1 MIVKISN
8 KRNFTIN
15 NETIS
20 ILALLLIVLSGS
32 APWFI
37 WGYLSP
43 IYVGLLGLTIF
54 LLLNINAVSQ
64 RMMKG
69 VSLHNFLTVSLF
81 ALYFV
86 VFQFL
91 MWREFY
97 FSDLYLI
104 ITLFIVGGISDKYKH
119 ETFVLYSKMMGAMVL
134 ISLITWLIHKYLV
147 EIPTIGILD
156 ISSFKGTGQ
165 GSTLMHNHFFF
176 VTYFDRV
183 DRFYGVFDEPGVLGT
198 IGAILLYANKYDFKR
213 WYNVALL
220 LGGIFTFSLAFYLLV
235 LIGLAI
241 HFLKDIKKIVMGMFV
256 FLIGVAIV
264 FFVLYDNP
272 SFQQHIIARLDGI
285 ESVTGLIND
294 RDNAYV
300 VNNFEDLFN
309 QPVHLLFGYGNDP
322 SMGAGTTTSYMRWI
336 LRYGVV
342 GFSIMCIIFGL
353 LIKPNNKDKTGL
365 CILLLLSFLQRPS
378 VLHSAF
384 VILVVLCVQEIQGR
398 SNRMTRRS
406 ETNDIVANKE
416 II

>member
-1 MIVKISN
+1 MRVKVSNRIIFTLNREIVSV
-8 KRNFTIN
+8 
-15 NETIS
+15 
-20 ILALLLIVLSGS
+20 LALLLIVISGS

-37 WGYLSP
+37 WGYVSP
-43 IYVGLLGLTIF
+43 IYVGLMGLAVF
-54 LLLNINAVSQ
+54 LLLNIQ
-64 RMMKG
+64 PLMKG
-69 VSLHNFLTVSLF
+69 ISVNTFLTVSLF

-86 VFQFL
+86 LFQFL
-91 MWREFY
+91 MWGEFH
-97 FSDLYLI
+97 FSDIYLI
-104 ITLFIVGGISDKYKH
+104 ITLFIVTMISDKYKH
-119 ETFVLYSKMMGAMVL
+119 KTFVLYTKMMGAMVL
-134 ISLITWLIHKYLV
+134 VSLIAWLIHKYLV

-241 HFLKDIKKIVMGMFV
+241 HFSKDIKKTVIGIFV
-256 FLIGVAIV
+256 FLIGFAIV
-264 FFVLYDNP
+264 YVVLYDNP

-285 ESVTGLIND
+285 GSVTELIND

-300 VNNFEDLFN
+300 VNNFENLFK
-309 QPVHLLFGYGNDP
+309 QPVNLLFGYGNNP
-322 SMGAGTTTSYMRWI
+322 SMGAGTSTSYMRWI
-336 LRYGVV
+336 LRYGFV
-342 GFSIMCIIFGL
+342 GFISMCII
-353 LIKPNNKDKTGL
+353 IKPNNKDKVGL

-384 VILVVLCVQEIQGR
+384 VILVVLCAQEFQGCT
-398 SNRMTRRS
+398 NRITSR
-406 ETNDIVANKE
+406 K
-416 II
+416 